1 VARKKSHFRVYA
13 EDGRAFEVVEF
24 ECTSSIPGSTPVLTY
39 ITTSG
44 LLLHPT
50 EKPGEYFVERLRII
64 VADRLRPS
72 VLRSHEPIGDVLR
85 WHRVRPARYSEL
97 SGE

>member
-1 VARKKSHFRVYA
+1 MASEKRRFRVYA
-13 EDGRAFEVVEF
+13 ADGRDFEVVEL
-24 ECTSSIPGSTPVLTY
+24 ECTSSIPGSAPVLTC

-64 VADRLRPS
+64 VTDSLRRS

-85 WHRVRPARYSEL
+85 WHRVRPTRHGEL